1 MKRKNIVLCSI
12 AAVLVCAAVS
22 FSALAL
28 NGVFTAP
35 ETPSDNTANDKTDKI
50 SALDDSAE
58 IYEAV
63 NSAKET
69 TFIDEKAAAEKNF
82 AIGGALTALT
92 YKETTES
99 TSNDEKQ
106 IYLDDRDNEYY
117 FNTKGDFLGSAMNI
131 YKVSELIGEA
141 KKNAESV
148 GITEEEAVAVAKK
161 TIKEYFGEA
170 AERVGLSDVVRDV
183 NDGSYYVVF
192 NQYLGNG
199 GFIRGLYCYANILPD
214 GSVFSCGMPNR
225 TETENFDA
233 SLLDDFSEQEMREE
247 LGRKTTERY
256 EKYKDSLKSF
266 DIGEFAL
273 MELDGKYYVRCS
285 VMSELESSNGDSY
298 CDGGQTYYWE
308 VPNA

>member
-22 FSALAL
+22 FFALAM
-28 NGVFTAP
+28 NGAFTAP
-35 ETPSDNTANDKTDKI
+35 ETPSDNTENDKTDKI

-69 TFIDEKAAAEKNF
+69 TFIDEKAAAQKTFN
-82 AIGGALTALT
+82 IGGALTALT
-92 YKETTES
+92 YKETTER
-99 TSNDEKQ
+99 TLNEEEQ

-117 FNTKGDFLGSAMNI
+117 FNAKGDLLGSM
-131 YKVSELIGEA
+131 LDIGRYTEFTGES
-141 KKNAESV
+141 KENAESV
-148 GITEEEAVAVAKK
+148 GITEEEAVAVANK

-183 NDGSYYVVF
+183 NDGSYYVIF

-225 TETENFDA
+225 TEIENFDA

-247 LGRKTTERY
+247 LGRKTTE
-256 EKYKDSLKSF
+256 KYADSLKSF

-273 MELDGKYYVRCS
+273 MKLDGKYYVRGS

-298 CDGGQTYYWE
+298 YDGGQTYY
-308 VPNA
+308 

>member
-28 NGVFTAP
+28 NGAFTAP
-35 ETPSDNTANDKTDKI
+35 ETPSDNAANDKTDKI
-50 SALDDSAE
+50 RALDDSAE

-69 TFIDEKAAAEKNF
+69 TFIDEKASAQKTFN
-82 AIGGALTALT
+82 IGGALTALT
-92 YKETTES
+92 YKETTEMS
-99 TSNDEKQ
+99 SNEEEQ

-117 FNTKGDFLGSAMNI
+117 FNAKGDLLGSM
-131 YKVSELIGEA
+131 LDIGRYTEFTGES
-141 KKNAESV
+141 KENAESA
-148 GITEEEAVAVAKK
+148 GITEEEAVAVANK
-161 TIKEYFGEA
+161 TVKEYFGEA
-170 AERVGLSDVVRDV
+170 ADLVELSSVSLDDSDGTYDVV
-183 NDGSYYVVF
+183 YK
-192 NQYLGNG
+192 QHLGNG
-199 GFIRGLYCYANILPD
+199 GFIRGLYCYVNILPD
-214 GSVFSCGMPNR
+214 GTVFICKMSNR
-225 TETENFDA
+225 TEIENFDA